1 MTSFEE
7 ALAAVARAARPL
19 EAEDVAPADAL
30 GRVLAADLVARE
42 DLPPFDN
49 SAMDGYAVRAA
60 DLRGAGP
67 AAPRALKALERVP
80 AGAPAGQAVVP
91 GATVPVMTGAPIP
104 AGADAVVMR
113 ERTRRENGTVEF
125 LVEPEEGDHIRGAG
139 EDVRRGAPLLAAGAQ
154 LRAYEVALLCAQGFE
169 AVSVVRRPR
178 AAVIPTGDELGAVL
192 HDSNG
197 PAVAALLGRWG
208 AAARALPP
216 VRDEEGALRAAFS
229 QALDGADVL
238 VVTGG
243 VSAGDF
249 DLTKPVLES
258 LGLKTVFHKVTM
270 KPGKPLLFGM
280 LGRALVFGLPGNP
293 VAALLCAEEFVRP
306 ALEGL
311 QGRRS
316 VPPSYHLRG
325 TLTAPYP
332 GAAGRRQYVFCD
344 CRREGGG
351 FLLTPI
357 RPQGSAM
364 LGMACRARALAVAP
378 AGGHLA
384 AGQELDFRWLK

>member
-1 MTSFEE
+1 MISFEE
-7 ALAAVARAARPL
+7 ALAAVVAAARPL
-19 EAEDVAPADAL
+19 PAEDVIPAAAL
-30 GRVLAADLVARE
+30 GRVLAADLLARA
-42 DLPPFDN
+42 DLPAFDN

-67 AAPRALKALERVP
+67 RVPRALKVLARVA
-80 AGAPAGQAVVP
+80 AGGVAAQAVLP
-91 GATVPVMTGAPIP
+91 GTAVPVMTGAPIP
-104 AGADAVVMR
+104 PGADAVVMR
-113 ERTRRENGTVEF
+113 ERARRENGTVEF
-125 LVEPEEGDHIRGAG
+125 QVESEEGDHIREAG
-139 EDVRRGAPLLAAGAQ
+139 EDVRRGAPLLTAGVQ
-154 LRAYEVALLCAQGFE
+154 LRAYEVALLCAQGFGS
-169 AVSVVRRPR
+169 VPVVRRPR
-178 AAVIPTGDELGAVL
+178 AAVLPTGDELGTVL

-197 PAVAALLGRWG
+197 PAIAALLGRWG
-208 AAARALPP
+208 AEARALPP
-216 VRDEEGALRAAFS
+216 AKDEEATLRAAFS

-258 LGLKTVFHKVTM
+258 LGLKTTFHKVAM

-280 LGRALVFGLPGNP
+280 LGRVLVFGLPGNP

-332 GAAGRRQYVFCD
+332 GAKDRRQYLYCE
-344 CRREGGG
+344 CRRQDGR
-351 FLLTPI
+351 FWLTPI

-364 LGMACRARALAVAP
+364 LGMACRAQALAVAP
-378 AGGHLA
+378 AGGRLD
-384 AGQELDFRWLK
+384 AGEEIDFRWLK